1 MSWLCVAVGTI
12 SACSTERD
20 PAAEVAAAEPAAARA
35 PVALSRP
42 TPVSPQP
49 SAHIPR
55 RPPVVRRMANG
66 RMMLTPQ
73 EPTEVA
79 TMQLQPDGTF
89 KQVCGA
95 PSDDDRAALDA
106 AHRNRGGAR

>member
-1 MSWLCVAVGTI
+1 
-12 SACSTERD
+12 
-20 PAAEVAAAEPAAARA
+20 
-35 PVALSRP
+35 
-42 TPVSPQP
+42 
-49 SAHIPR
+49 
-55 RPPVVRRMANG
+55 MANG